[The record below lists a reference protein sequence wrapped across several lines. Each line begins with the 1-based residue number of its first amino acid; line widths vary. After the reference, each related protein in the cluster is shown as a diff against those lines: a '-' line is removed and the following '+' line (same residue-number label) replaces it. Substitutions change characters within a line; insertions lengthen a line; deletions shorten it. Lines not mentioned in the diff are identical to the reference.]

1 MPDAMIADFA
11 PPVPPMLEED
21 NYHLCYEAEQI
32 VKGKSRTMATTAH
45 LKAVLALCESFLGAL
60 NDRDVLIA
68 ELIKRRPS

>member
-45 LKAVLALCESFLGAL
+45 LKAVLALCES
-60 NDRDVLIA
+60 
-68 ELIKRRPS
+68 SS